1 MLRKR
6 KTKIISALAEEIL
19 EVETPVVEE
28 VVKEEE
34 VEILDPVIY
43 EVSNIEF
50 IVIQKTMDGE
60 EYGKLTDYNGNEYFY
75 GWDLK
80 ARRVIRLASI
90 IKIDSLIWD
99 LCNEVLKKYYIK
111 PVLEKVEE
119 PVGLQVEKAINKA
132 LVPVSEAF
140 KRMDSKIEKALTAKP
155 VAPTPVLTQP
165 APRPQMIQSAPAIS
179 NDTPA
184 INVADDDISIN
195 AMRFLQESSTP
206 DLGIDYMSL

>member
-6 KTKIISALAEEIL
+6 KTKIISAPAEEIL

-28 VVKEEE
+28 EVEE
-34 VEILDPVIY
+34 VEILDPVVY

-90 IKIDSLIWD
+90 VKIDSLTWD

-132 LVPVSEAF
+132 LAPVSEAF

-155 VAPTPVLTQP
+155 VAPTPVLAQP
-165 APRPQMIQSAPAIS
+165 APRPQMIQSAPSIN

-195 AMRFLQESSTP
+195 AMRFLQESNTP